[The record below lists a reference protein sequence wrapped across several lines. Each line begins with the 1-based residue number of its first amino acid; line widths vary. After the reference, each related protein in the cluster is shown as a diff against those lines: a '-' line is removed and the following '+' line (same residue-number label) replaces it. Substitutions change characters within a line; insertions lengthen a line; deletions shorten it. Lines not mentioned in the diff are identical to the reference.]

1 MFSYITIQNFRGYN
15 QAALPDLARINII
28 TGRNGAGKTSLL
40 EAVFL
45 ISGGANASLVSSL
58 NAFRGENL
66 YIANVDR
73 PFRSIFKGLNPSTTS
88 SFEGLYESNIRGVK
102 KQNRRT
108 LQIKPTYSPVQG
120 VATTEQ
126 TSTITGVEFV
136 FNGPSGKKV
145 NKYGWQ
151 RQNLPPNTNPNLM
164 ALLANQGTQQALLIG
179 DPQNNPDAIMAAFIS
194 PYVRDVRLQDH
205 TVLTQAITERRIDE
219 VINVLKIIQP
229 SLINILP
236 LSESGIQMI
245 YADVGGENLLPINL
259 LGSGF
264 SNFLHIM
271 LPILSYK
278 NSVILI
284 DEFED
289 GLHYLILNKLLQTV
303 FEVARKNNNQIF
315 ISTHSKE
322 LLLDIVSVATE
333 NNAKDEISFYR
344 LSKKNGD
351 NNITRYSLLE
361 VSDLIEA
368 EIELR

>member
-1 MFSYITIQNFRGYN
+1 MFSRITINNFRGYN
-15 QAALPDLARINII
+15 QAALTDLTRINII

-45 ISGGANASLVSSL
+45 ISGGANASLVVSL
-58 NAFRGENL
+58 NALRGENI
-66 YIANVDR
+66 YNANVDK
-73 PFRSIFKGLNPSTTS
+73 PFRSIFKGLNPSTMIS
-88 SFEGLYESNIRGVK
+88 LEGVYESSIRGEK
-102 KQNRRT
+102 PNKRT

-120 VATTEQ
+120 AATTEQ
-126 TSTITGVEFV
+126 TSTITGVEFI
-136 FNGPSGKKV
+136 FNGPSGRKL

-151 RQNLPPNTNPNLM
+151 KQNLAPNMNPNIM
-164 ALLANQGTQQALLIG
+164 ALLTNQGIQQALLMG
-179 DPQNNPDAIMAAFIS
+179 DPLDNPDAIMAAFIS
-194 PYVRDVRLQDH
+194 PYARDIRSQDH
-205 TVLTQAITERRIDE
+205 AVLTQAITERRIDE

-229 SLINILP
+229 SLIGILP

-245 YADVGGENLLPINL
+245 YADIGGDNLLPINL

-271 LPILSYK
+271 LPILSNK
-278 NSVILI
+278 NSLIMI

-289 GLHYLILNKLLQTV
+289 GLHYLILNKLLKTV
-303 FEVARKNNNQIF
+303 FDVARDNNNQIF

-333 NNAKDEISFYR
+333 HHVQDEVSFYR
-344 LSKKNGD
+344 LNTKNGD
-351 NNITRYSLLE
+351 NNISRYSVTE

-368 EIELR
+368 EIDLR